1 VSFGGPMSLECI
13 PGRVLLLQASTIH
26 ALDILQLE
34 EKAGSLLVSKLRIDF
49 EFKQLY
55 KF

>member
-1 VSFGGPMSLECI
+1 MY

-26 ALDILQLE
+26 ALDVLQLE
-34 EKAGSLLVSKLRIDF
+34 EKAGSLLGSNRRIDF
-49 EFKQLY
+49 EFEQLY